1 MANCNSECEKTISP
15 FVQLPLGH
23 SATTFSSSSLEMLI
37 DRSYDL
43 LKAEDGVAVNV
54 ISTEEMFLLTSFSSI
69 VLTFVI
75 MNILTL
81 FRKLFN
87 RRRLNKRDRLH
98 YSYYNKLFFIYVEKT
113 DTAFQAAV
121 ETENAMHWLRD
132 LDEEFKDVI

>member
-1 MANCNSECEKTISP
+1 MILSGP
-15 FVQLPLGH
+15 FLVFP
-23 SATTFSSSSLEMLI
+23 S
-37 DRSYDL
+37 
-43 LKAEDGVAVNV
+43 VA
-54 ISTEEMFLLTSFSSI
+54 LSSI

-81 FRKLFN
+81 FRNWIN

-98 YSYYNKLFFIYVEKT
+98 YSYYSKLFFIYVEKT